1 MFFWAALLA
10 ALWRMTQKSKLR
22 LVVLS
27 MTVGMLI
34 VMNAPAFEASWR
46 EQNDFL
52 SRVTQDARRDTF
64 DPMVMQRLYEHPW
77 TAQVVAR
84 LRDLELGPFAPG
96 R

>member
-1 MFFWAALLA
+1 
-10 ALWRMTQKSKLR
+10 MTHQSRIR
-22 LVVLS
+22 LVVPS
-27 MTVGMLI
+27 MAVGMVI

-46 EQNDFL
+46 EEFAFL
-52 SRVTQDARRDTF
+52 SRVTQDARRNTF
-64 DPMVMQRLYEHPW
+64 NPLVMQRLYEHPW